1 MYEYS
6 DGFRVSGEQPDVY
19 IRKIFYYI
27 TVVFVEVNIV
37 KHTSRMMINERI
49 HVGRFFVA
57 Q

>member
-27 TVVFVEVNIV
+27 TVVFVEVNNV